1 MNERI
6 ENEVIH
12 RFLQHL
18 ADHSDNELL
27 REMSDQVLR
36 GNIKLADG
44 ISFSAYSE
52 ALTGQLDDFTQ
63 WYDSL
68 SDDERQRE
76 ADDCAADLKRA
87 DEHLNADRDL

>member
-1 MNERI
+1 MNEST
-6 ENEVIH
+6 ENEVTH

-27 REMSDQVLR
+27 REMSDQVFR
-36 GNIKLADG
+36 GNITLADG
-44 ISFSAYSE
+44 MSFPAYSE
-52 ALTGQLDDFTQ
+52 ALTQNLADFTQ

-87 DEHLNADRDL
+87 DEHLNADHDL